1 MVISSSKG
9 IPSIDTVPE
18 AVVSLNGVKTREE
31 GERDVLEES
40 AREKEREQG
49 IKVCPVKERERV
61 SESSLEVTSTCCR
74 TGTKKRC
81 GGVEGVIV
89 CLHSLE
95 RIQSDVVDVMAAPLN
110 VFIVRFALEQSM
122 L

>member
-74 TGTKKRC
+74 